1 MKLLS
6 LSMTVALLWTVVG
19 PVSAEGVMSWHH
31 RTQFQRWFNQYG
43 FVFEKLLARHCTG
56 EYAHYLYDTAE
67 NATIYWDEG
76 GDTAATLVQPVVS
89 CLLDRMPQFIMSNMQ
104 SAQVLLGLTPTI
116 LAILGAST
124 EESATLAVIGQRP
137 FLSLMLACGSPSVYL
152 SRAFEFKDPV
162 EILSKHRPQ
171 HYRPGIISG
180 KSSTFRSILVI
191 IQYTTAFTATAN
203 VSLLAYELGTQA
215 ICLFASEWVLM
226 PFLWSA
232 TVIILYFMGFGWH
245 RLRVRR
251 VKQCKHN
258 SESECRNPECDNPE
272 TWIQFLKRRVSCE
285 FRLSVKNGKF
295 LVEPA
300 DESKRYIIL
309 GWILSVLSV
318 LHIIFGTLTLSS
330 MLFIGPRDALKVI
343 ARFVASALACRII
356 TMYEL
361 AGLRENFVPKTVDK
375 GTMVMV
381 GSVSDPRDQETTSP
395 TLILEC
401 WQEENE
407 RPGTTGIP
415 HLGKSSV

>member
-1 MKLLS
+1 MNLLG
-6 LSMTVALLWTVVG
+6 LPMTLALLWTVG
-19 PVSAEGVMSWHH
+19 TPASAEGVTSWHH
-31 RTQFQRWFNQYG
+31 RIQFQRWFNQYG
-43 FVFEKLLARHCTG
+43 FVFEKLLSRHCSS
-56 EYAHYLYDTAE
+56 EYEHYLYDTAT

-76 GDTAATLVQPVVS
+76 GGTASTLVQPVVS
-89 CLLDRMPQFIMSNMQ
+89 CLLDSMPQFIMSNMQ
-104 SAQVLLGLTPTI
+104 SAQVFLGLTPTI

-180 KSSTFRSILVI
+180 KSSTFRALLVI
-191 IQYTTAFTATAN
+191 IQYTTAFAATAN
-203 VSLLAYELGTQA
+203 VSMLAYELGTQA

-232 TVIILYFMGFGWH
+232 SVIFLYFMGFGWH

-251 VKQCKHN
+251 VKQCKHK
-258 SESECRNPECDNPE
+258 PECNNAECKKPE
-272 TWIQFLKRRVSCE
+272 TWVHLLVRRIKCE
-285 FRLSVKNGKF
+285 FRLSVNNGKF
-295 LVEPA
+295 HVEPA

-309 GWILSVLSV
+309 GWILSVVSV

-330 MLFIGPRDALKVI
+330 MLFIGPRDALKLI

-361 AGLRENFVPKTVDK
+361 AGLRENYMRKTVDK
-375 GTMVMV
+375 ATMTGNGFEDSAQKIASHTV
-381 GSVSDPRDQETTSP
+381 
-395 TLILEC
+395 ILAYRED
-401 WQEENE
+401 ENE
-407 RPGTTGIP
+407 AC
-415 HLGKSSV
+415 